1 VHENM
6 VICLPFAG
14 AGASFFRAWQP
25 LAPESLGLVAVQL
38 GGREERFIDEPRSE
52 VDSAVEDILP
62 TVLEQI
68 GGAGRVAL
76 FGHSLGAV
84 LAFELARRLERIGG
98 IPLARLFVS
107 GSPGPWSRRESRAT
121 GLPDDTFLEQVQ
133 RFSGYTHP
141 AFEHPEM
148 RMMLLPV
155 LRADVAMHENY
166 RPSTD
171 RPLPIPVTTLRG
183 KDDELVD
190 AARIA
195 EWADTSAPGFRSA
208 ELAGGHMY
216 LTDQAEEVLRLMAD
230 HLTAAEED

>member
-1 VHENM
+1 MPENR

-14 AGASFFRAWQP
+14 AGASFFRTWQP
-25 LAPESLGLVAVQL
+25 LAPDSLGLVAVQL
-38 GGREERFIDEPRSE
+38 AGREERFADQARTD
-52 VDSAVEDILP
+52 VASAVEDVLP

-68 GGAGRVAL
+68 EGARRVAL

-84 LAFELARRLERIGG
+84 LAFELARRLEQTGG

-107 GSPGPWSRRESRAT
+107 GSPGPRTPRENRAT
-121 GLPDDTFLEQVQ
+121 GLPDDAFLEQVQ

-148 RMMLLPV
+148 RMMLLPM
-155 LRADVAMHENY
+155 LRADVEMHENY
-166 RPSTD
+166 RPAAEE
-171 RPLPIPVTTLRG
+171 PLTIPVTTLRG

-190 AARIA
+190 AGRIA
-195 EWADTSAPGFRSA
+195 QWAEESAAGFRSA

-216 LTDQAEEVLRLMAD
+216 LADQAEEVLRLLAE
-230 HLTAAEED
+230 HLAVAEAG